1 MIGALVRVV
10 VNRLGGYGGGFD
22 AAVDRGLLRT
32 ARVGSEASAG
42 STPVKTGA
50 LVGTKRA
57 EMVGRGRARVY
68 WPAHYAAYQEFG
80 TSRGVPARGF
90 AVAGFDAAVAAA
102 PGIMAEE
109 VGRVFR

>member
-10 VNRLGGYGGGFD
+10 FNRLGGYGGGVD

-32 ARVGSEASAG
+32 ARIGSDASVG

-57 EMVGRGRARVY
+57 EMVGRGQARVY

-80 TSRGVPARGF
+80 TSRGVPARNF
-90 AVAGFDAAVAAA
+90 ATTGFDTAVAAA